1 MLRLLHTSNMSV
13 SKAHSSALATE
24 AAIESR
30 RTAHASSIEVAIH
43 ARKRANLCT
52 GSQILVASQGATLW
66 LSMGGESRLMEGC
79 PNTWSGSEAIADLR
93 SHIVGNRRC
102 HVWLSLV
109 RRGTVV
115 IVIVHRLGR
124 RPKVRFRGVIAPTV
138 RGVVVLLVA
147 PGSGRGLL
155 MLLTAVG
162 VGSASM
168 RSHWRAM
175 VTKLVDKS
183 KSPNVKPAIHRHQSP
198 VVKEQIYSLI
208 VRFRAYCR
216 EMKVSRNRERKKE
229 S

>member
-24 AAIESR
+24 ATIESG
-30 RTAHASSIEVAIH
+30 RTVHASSIEVAIH

-52 GSQILVASQGATLW
+52 GSQILVASQGATLR
-66 LSMGGESRLMEGC
+66 LSMGGESRLVKGR
-79 PNTWSGSEAIADLR
+79 PDTWSGSEAVADLR

-115 IVIVHRLGR
+115 VIIVYRRGR
-124 RPKVRFRGVIAPTV
+124 RPGVPFGKVMASTV
-138 RGVVVLLVA
+138 RGFVILLVA

-168 RSHWRAM
+168 RPHWRAM
-175 VTKLVDKS
+175 VNEAWGQIKVTKRETLRFTDTRGLSS
-183 KSPNVKPAIHRHQSP
+183 KK
-198 VVKEQIYSLI
+198 QIYSLFD
-208 VRFRAYCR
+208 RFRAYCR
-216 EMKVSRNRERKKE
+216 ER
-229 S
+229 